1 MKKILNF
8 ILLLIVFAFLF
19 TAYKYTVIRKGMSF
33 YFMEKN
39 PPTFQEVYVDV
50 TDWTLKDYALHPG
63 ISAFLITQG
72 VKKDTI
78 EIKTKVM
85 ETIEKHKKEMEKM
98 IKEEEEEKE
107 EEK

>member
-1 MKKILNF
+1 MKKIINF

-39 PPTFQEVYVDV
+39 PPTFEEVYVDV
-50 TDWTLKDYALHPG
+50 TDWTFKDYALHPK

-78 EIKTKVM
+78 EIKTKIM
-85 ETIEKHKKEMEKM
+85 DSIEKHKKEMEKM
-98 IKEEEEEKE
+98 IKKE
-107 EEK
+107 ENEEDK